1 MLSPA
6 VEDYLKAIYK
16 LQTQTSEAISTG
28 DIAAAMEVSAAS
40 ATNMVK
46 RLAEFELIEYES
58 YKGARLTDAGQ
69 KVALEVI
76 RHHRL
81 LELYLKE
88 VLDYS
93 WEEVHREAE
102 QLEHH
107 ISETFESKI
116 EELLDY
122 PTRDPHGHPIP
133 SREGVVDR
141 LSTRPLAELDT
152 HTPAVI
158 DHLSDEDPGLLRLL
172 EERKLLPGTRL
183 EIIERKPLE
192 GLLTVTLDGDEQL
205 IGYQVALKVF
215 VRVADNDEQLPDRMP
230 QG

>member
-16 LQTQTSEAISTG
+16 LQNQSASDHISTG

-58 YKGARLTDAGQ
+58 YKGARLTDAGR

-88 VLDYS
+88 VLDYP

-116 EELLDY
+116 EELLGY

-133 SREGVVDR
+133 SREGVVDQHA
-141 LSTRPLAELDT
+141 TRPLTELDT
-152 HTPAVI
+152 GTPAVI
-158 DHLSDEDPGLLRLL
+158 DHLSDEDPALLRLL
-172 EERKLLPGTRL
+172 EQRDLLPDTHL
-183 EIIERKPLE
+183 EVVDRKPLE
-192 GLLTVTLDGDEQL
+192 GLLTVTVEGHEQL
-205 IGYQVALKVF
+205 IGYRVALKVF
-215 VRVADNDEQLPDRMP
+215 VRRLDDHDGSA
-230 QG
+230 

>member
-6 VEDYLKAIYK
+6 TEDYLKTIYK
-16 LQTQTSEAISTG
+16 LQTQNGGDAVATG
-28 DIAAAMEVSAAS
+28 DIATAMEVSAAS

-46 RLAEFELIEYES
+46 RLAKFELIDYES
-58 YKGARLTDAGQ
+58 YKGARLTDAGR

-93 WEEVHREAE
+93 WEEIHREAE

-116 EELLDY
+116 EEILGY

-133 SREGVVDR
+133 SREGDVDR
-141 LSTRPLAELDT
+141 LSTRPLAELDE

-158 DHLSDEDPGLLRLL
+158 DHLSDEDPALLRLL
-172 EERKLLPGTRL
+172 EERNLLPGVTL
-183 EIIERKPLE
+183 EVVERKPLE
-192 GLLTVTLDGDEQL
+192 GLLTVSLDGTEQL
-205 IGYQVALKVF
+205 LGHQVALKVF
-215 VRVADNDEQLPDRMP
+215 VRTVNP
-230 QG
+230 

>member
-6 VEDYLKAIYK
+6 TEDYLKTIYK
-16 LQTQTSEAISTG
+16 LQTQADGNAVSTG
-28 DIAAAMEVSAAS
+28 DIATAMDVSAAS

-46 RLAEFELIEYES
+46 RLADFELIDYES
-58 YKGARLTDAGQ
+58 YKGARLTEAGR

-93 WEEVHREAE
+93 WEEIHREAE

-116 EELLDY
+116 EEVLDY

-133 SREGVVDR
+133 SREGDVDR
-141 LSTRPLAELDT
+141 LSTRVLSELDER
-152 HTPAVI
+152 TPAII
-158 DHLSDEDPGLLRLL
+158 DHLSDDDPALLQLM
-172 EERKLLPGTRL
+172 EEHNLLPGVQV
-183 EIIERKPLE
+183 EVIDRKPLE
-192 GLLTVTLDGDEQL
+192 GLLTVALDGHEQL
-205 IGYQVALKVF
+205 LGEQVALKVF
-215 VRVADNDEQLPDRMP
+215 VRTMDT
-230 QG
+230 

>member
-6 VEDYLKAIYK
+6 VEDYLKTIYK
-16 LQTQTSEAISTG
+16 LQAQSDGAAVSTG
-28 DIAAAMEVSAAS
+28 DIAAAMNVSAAS

-46 RLAEFELIEYES
+46 RLAQFDFITYES
-58 YKGARLTDAGQ
+58 YKGARLTEAGR

-88 VLDYS
+88 MLDYP
-93 WEEVHREAE
+93 WEAIHREAE

-116 EELLDY
+116 EEMLDY

-133 SREGVVDR
+133 SREGVVDQR
-141 LSTRPLAELDT
+141 STCPLTELAV

-158 DHLSDEDPGLLRLL
+158 DHLSDEDPALLHRL
-172 EERKLLPGTRL
+172 ETRNLLPGTRL
-183 EIIERKPLE
+183 EVLAHHPIDGQLTVVLE
-192 GLLTVTLDGDEQL
+192 GNEQRL
-205 IGYQVALKVF
+205 GYPAAQKVF
-215 VRVADNDEQLPDRMP
+215 VHAVTD
-230 QG
+230 

>member
-16 LQTQTSEAISTG
+16 LQNQSASDHISTG

-58 YKGARLTDAGQ
+58 YKGARLTDAGR

-88 VLDYS
+88 VLDYP

-116 EELLDY
+116 EEVLDY

-133 SREGVVDR
+133 SREGDVDR
-141 LSTRPLAELDT
+141 LSTRVLSELDER
-152 HTPAVI
+152 TPAII
-158 DHLSDEDPGLLRLL
+158 DHLSDDDPALLQLM
-172 EERKLLPGTRL
+172 EERNLLPGVQV
-183 EIIERKPLE
+183 EVIDRKPLE
-192 GLLTVTLDGDEQL
+192 GLLTVALDGHEQL
-205 IGYQVALKVF
+205 LGEQVALKVF
-215 VRVADNDEQLPDRMP
+215 VRTMDT
-230 QG
+230 

>member
-6 VEDYLKAIYK
+6 TEDYLKTIYR
-16 LQTQTSEAISTG
+16 LQTEAGGDAVSTG
-28 DIAAAMEVSAAS
+28 DIAAAMDVSAAS

-46 RLAEFELIEYES
+46 RLANFELIAYES
-58 YKGARLTDAGQ
+58 YQGAQLTEAGR

-93 WEEVHREAE
+93 WEEIHHEAE

-116 EELLDY
+116 EEVLGY

-133 SREGVVDR
+133 SRDGVVDP
-141 LSTRPLAELDT
+141 LSSRPLADLAID
-152 HTPAVI
+152 TPAVI
-158 DHLSDEDPGLLRLL
+158 DHLCDKDPDLLHVL
-172 EERKLLPGTRL
+172 EERNLLPGTQLCVVDRNPPAGRL
-183 EIIERKPLE
+183 TIAL
-192 GLLTVTLDGDEQL
+192 GDQEQL
-205 IGYQVALKVF
+205 IGHQVALKVF
-215 VRVADNDEQLPDRMP
+215 VRRLNP
-230 QG
+230 

>member
-16 LQTQTSEAISTG
+16 LQSHSASGAASTG
-28 DIAAAMEVSAAS
+28 DIATAMDVSAAS

-46 RLAEFELIEYES
+46 RLAELGFIDYES
-58 YKGARLTDAGQ
+58 YKGARLTDAGR

-88 VLDYS
+88 ILDYS
-93 WEEVHREAE
+93 WEEIHDEAE

-141 LSTRPLAELDT
+141 LSTQPLAELEVGI
-152 HTPAVI
+152 PAVI
-158 DHLSDEDPGLLRLL
+158 DHLSDEDPELLRLL
-172 EERKLLPGTRL
+172 EERDLLPGTQL
-183 EIIERKPLE
+183 EIVDRKPLE
-192 GLLTVTLDGDEQL
+192 GLLTVRLDGDEQL
-205 IGYQVALKVF
+205 IGHRVALKVF
-215 VRVADNDEQLPDRMP
+215 VRTNTD
-230 QG
+230 